1 MLVRGANNSV
11 RLAKLPVLKIVG
23 SNNRAV
29 VTKGRTKV
37 SVRGAN
43 NVVRLKKR
51 A

>member
-1 MLVRGANNSV
+1 MRGANNSV
-11 RLAKLPVLKIVG
+11 KVATLPVLKVIG
-23 SNNRAV
+23 SNNKAV

-43 NVVRLKKR
+43 NVVRVKKR